1 MQPQLEKPNM
11 NTKKTDDIVSL
22 IGLLFIL
29 GMIAAFACKLNEKFP
44 LN

>member
-1 MQPQLEKPNM
+1 M

-29 GMIAAFACKLNEKFP
+29 AMIAAFACKLQTNFP